1 VIGTTLGGHVDM
13 IGDGAGLLV
22 PQGDVVALAASMDEL
37 IRDAPRREEYGRVAK
52 KRAENFA
59 AGAVI
64 PRFEQAYREVLA
76 AGAR

>member
-1 VIGTTLGGHVDM
+1 M

-22 PQGDVVALAASMDEL
+22 PQGDVGALAAAMDDL
-37 IRDAPRREEYGRVAK
+37 IRDAARREEYGRAAK

-59 AGAVI
+59 AGVVI

-76 AGAR
+76 AGVP